1 MIYMRHWRRDPE
13 RRPSARG
20 SLGGPRARGSATG
33 GPPAV
38 RGSGP
43 RPRGQ
48 PLPAR
53 GSGDWRRE
61 PEWRSGS
68 ALHPPRPQRPP
79 DRRGEEK
86 KKKKKMFYKIKMN
99 GLKMKLSYFTDKTFL
114 TTLVSCD
121 LLFVLVYNITNQ
133 RLHCPCCLI
142 PGLNFTRAERK
153 GLSSPVSCSRL
164 LFCLQAQHGSKT
176 YIGLLW
182 WAKIKK

>member
-1 MIYMRHWRRDPE
+1 MYVYIFFLPQLSWIQYYNSQRYPHRGIRSIIPPLLLSPMVLPNSLAIRPFPIAGDRRREPE
-13 RRPSARG
+13 WRPSARG

-99 GLKMKLSYFTDKTFL
+99 GFKMKLSYFTDKMFL

-121 LLFVLVYNITNQ
+121 
-133 RLHCPCCLI
+133 C
-142 PGLNFTRAERK
+142 
-153 GLSSPVSCSRL
+153 
-164 LFCLQAQHGSKT
+164 LFCHIISRISVCT
-176 YIGLLW
+176 VRVV
-182 WAKIKK
+182 